1 MENMSEFGEIFA
13 NGRIINLD
21 KASIA
26 DLERYLKDIQK
37 NKDLVKIKLDNL
49 VDEIKNI

>member
-1 MENMSEFGEIFA
+1 MSEFGEIFA